1 MLTVDLQVL
10 GQRHR
15 DIKNGMTVPPEI
27 RIANVIDVATK
38 PAWAWSVLK
47 GRRKTFGNLAG
58 HVKGMVK
65 MEIDASGTE
74 EFDGKKVEIAVKIL
88 RRVASDLIA
97 TPVR

>member
-1 MLTVDLQVL
+1 MEQPALLLKMAAQIDGRMVELSSL
-10 GQRHR
+10 
-15 DIKNGMTVPPEI
+15 PE
-27 RIANVIDVATK
+27 NV
-38 PAWAWSVLK
+38 K
-47 GRRKTFGNLAG
+47 GRRFQSEYAIEMEVPVDPASTAG